1 MAEKQ
6 GVRTDDLQEFWGK
19 ARPPSDEG
27 PQWHPLVLHCVDV
40 AAVGCTFL
48 REHPLLRKRLASLM
62 GVSEEQ
68 LVPLVGYLLALHDI
82 GKFAKRFQSKVP
94 DRLPSCFGGERDER
108 SYDHGAGGMLLFKH
122 DPDLFGLHSDARRSW
137 RLLVS
142 AVTGHHGAPPSDESP
157 DIRPLFGKAGVEA
170 ARLFAAEMRT
180 LFSLPDK
187 LNVARK
193 CGPASYALAGLAV
206 LSDWVGSKVEWFPY
220 QDPAHVS
227 DLTCYWHSAQERAEQ
242 ALHKSGVLPARP
254 RTKGL
259 SYGDLLKGEP
269 SPMQRWAQAVDLP
282 EGPALFMIEDETGSG
297 KTEAAL
303 MLAHR
308 LMAAGKADGL
318 YMALPTMATANA
330 MFTRLEHI
338 HRRLFADGESP
349 SVVLAHGA
357 RKMHDGFRAAMDIG
371 ARQEESFGHTE
382 SDETASSACAAWIA
396 DDRRRSFLADIGAGT
411 VDQALLSILPSK
423 HQSLRLLGLMRSV
436 LILDEV
442 HAYDAYMQREI
453 EALLEF
459 QAGLGGCAILLS
471 ATLPK
476 VVRRHL
482 GDAFVSGLGAEL
494 PESALSLD
502 YPLASVQARSS
513 IQQFGVE
520 GRADRARRLPVRF
533 LRAVDEALDEVV
545 QAANKGAAVLYIRN
559 SVDDALE
566 ARAEL
571 LERGLDAAS
580 VDLFHARFALA
591 DRLTIEERVLTTFG
605 KGSTAE
611 QRRGKVLVA
620 TQVVEQSLDL
630 DFDVLVTD
638 LAPIDLLIQRAG
650 RLWRH
655 ERGSRPVPLELLVVS
670 PPAIPDADESWYR
683 GFFPRAAYVYRAH
696 ALLWMT
702 AKVLE
707 DDGEIDSPTR
717 LRSLIERVYAED
729 VERRVPR
736 GLAANVLEAVGKDSA
751 ERGVATTA
759 TLKLTDGYTRR
770 GVAWSKDI
778 PTVTRIADDE
788 QVTLRLAR
796 WHAGAWVPYAH
807 ESAPNELWRA
817 WRLSEVSVAKRRV
830 SGEATLPAHIEAA
843 SEIKASW
850 GAYDID
856 KILIF
861 LEETSVDGH
870 QYGGSALASGGG
882 GSEAILRYGA
892 TEGLRFA

>member
-48 REHPLLRKRLASLM
+48 REHPLLRKRLARLM
-62 GVSEEQ
+62 GVGEEQ

-94 DRLPSCFGGERDER
+94 DRLPSCFRGEHDQR
-108 SYDHGAGGMLLFKH
+108 SYDHGSGGMLLFEH
-122 DPDLFGLHSDARRSW
+122 EPDLFRLHSDTRRSW

-157 DIRPLFGKAGVEA
+157 DINPLFGKAGVEA
-170 ARLFAAEMRT
+170 ARLFAAEVRT

-227 DLTCYWHSAQERAEQ
+227 DLTSYWHSAQERAEQ

-338 HRRLFADGESP
+338 HRRLFADGEAP

-436 LILDEV
+436 LILDEI

-453 EALLEF
+453 ETLLEF

-513 IQQFGVE
+513 LQQFGVE

-533 LRAVDEALDEVV
+533 LRTVDEALDEVV
-545 QAANKGAAVLYIRN
+545 QATNKGAAVLYVRN

-571 LERGLDAAS
+571 LERGMDAAR

-591 DRLTIEERVLTTFG
+591 DRLDIEERVLTTFG
-605 KGSTAE
+605 KGSSAT

-655 ERGSRPVPLELLVVS
+655 ERGNRPVSLELLVVS
-670 PPAIPDADESWYR
+670 PPAMPDADGSWYQSA
-683 GFFPRAAYVYRAH
+683 FPRAAYVYRAY
-696 ALLWMT
+696 ARLWMT

-729 VERRVPR
+729 VESRVPS
-736 GLAANVLEAVGKDSA
+736 GLVENILETEGNDSA
-751 ERGVATTA
+751 ERGVANTA

-770 GVAWSKDI
+770 GVVWSKDI
-778 PTVTRIADDE
+778 QTVTRIADDE

-796 WHAGAWVPYAH
+796 WHAGAWVPYAY
-807 ESAPNELWRA
+807 ERAPNEPWRA

-830 SGEATLPAHIEAA
+830 SGETTSLKHVEAA

-850 GAYDID
+850 GAYDQH
-856 KILIF
+856 KILI
-861 LEETSVDGH
+861 LLDEDAVGSGQYNAAATTGEDG
-870 QYGGSALASGGG
+870 G
-882 GSEAILRYGA
+882 EAVLRYDG
-892 TEGLRFA
+892 TEGLKLV